1 MSKLSTVLISL
12 LIAGIVMMPAAYAA
26 DKKDKSAKRAALM
39 MQKMKQDMQAQME
52 QEKAAMQAQ
61 FDVQKQ
67 EQESKIK
74 AQDEQLKM
82 LSNAQ
87 YRAKKSESELVKL
100 TADKAALETKHE
112 KTEAELATLT
122 KELADLKAKYNQAL
136 ADLKVNDTQR
146 KTQLANL
153 SDTTQQ
159 LNSCEEKNAKLHQY
173 GSELVAIYD
182 TPSSYTKAMRK
193 ESFFQLKR
201 VELENILQDQK
212 DKIDEARFQTK
223 KSDN

>member
-1 MSKLSTVLISL
+1 MNKKATLATALMIVSLIL
-12 LIAGIVMMPAAYAA
+12 MPVTYAA
-26 DKKDKSAKRAALM
+26 EKKDKSAKRAALM

-67 EQESKIK
+67 EQETKIK
-74 AQDEQLKM
+74 AQDGQLKM

-87 YRAKKSESELVKL
+87 YRAKKSESELAKL
-100 TADKAALETKHE
+100 TADKTALEAKQE
-112 KTEAELATLT
+112 KTEAEVATLT

-136 ADLKVNDTQR
+136 ADLKFNDTQR

-153 SDTTQQ
+153 SETTQQ
-159 LNSCEEKNAKLHQY
+159 LNSCEDKNAKLHQY
-173 GSELVAIYD
+173 GTELVAIYD
-182 TPSSYTKAMRK
+182 TPSSYTKAVRQ
-193 ESFFQLKR
+193 EGFFQLKR

-212 DKIDEARFQTK
+212 DKIDEARFETK
-223 KSDN
+223 KSVH